1 MAVIPS
7 GPVRLLGEDCNDAA
21 PVAILLRPEAT
32 PVFVAS
38 RILLMKFD
46 FFGFTPLGCT
56 RPPTAAIPSS
66 LNPACEGG
74 LIADVE
80 WLGW

>member
-1 MAVIPS
+1 LV
-7 GPVRLLGEDCNDAA
+7 GEDDKDAE
-21 PVAILLRPEAT
+21 PIAILLRPEAT

-38 RILLMKFD
+38 RILLMKFA
-46 FFGFTPLGCT
+46 FFGFAPPGCT

-66 LNPACEGG
+66 LNSARDCG

-80 WLGW
+80 